1 MDIFL
6 TGYLLLSFHWLWSQT
21 EKVNK
26 NNCEQLQK
34 KMFLSCNYCFR
45 TDGKHSPDDPLKTYY
60 TGYAVLCKPAILM
73 KAD

>member
-1 MDIFL
+1 
-6 TGYLLLSFHWLWSQT
+6 
-21 EKVNK
+21 
-26 NNCEQLQK
+26 
-34 KMFLSCNYCFR
+34 MFLICNYCFR